1 MRAKVT
7 EYLINRLQKVI
18 ETKKQVTII
27 QLSNSPTDYLRVEHC
42 YSYLNVKCFM
52 DGHFTAMELNIPLH
66 KNRPTFTDMADG
78 IIQEV
83 KHYTTWQESDFLNFR
98 GVK

>member
-27 QLSNSPTDYLRVEHC
+27 QLSNSPTDYLRVEHIVTLILM
-42 YSYLNVKCFM
+42 SSVLWM
-52 DGHFTAMELNIPLH
+52 DISPQWN
-66 KNRPTFTDMADG
+66 
-78 IIQEV
+78 
-83 KHYTTWQESDFLNFR
+83 
-98 GVK
+98 